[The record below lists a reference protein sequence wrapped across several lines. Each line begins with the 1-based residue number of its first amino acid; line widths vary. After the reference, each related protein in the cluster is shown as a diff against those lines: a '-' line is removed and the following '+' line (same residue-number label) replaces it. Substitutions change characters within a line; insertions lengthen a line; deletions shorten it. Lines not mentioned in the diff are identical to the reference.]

1 MTIKL
6 HKIIGR
12 SGSETAMIEL
22 SKSSLI
28 KSFQNLY
35 IVRNYRD
42 IHHYIKPFWG
52 RALCAILVTLPV
64 GMMDSIIAWVLRP
77 YMDIVM
83 IEKNLDSSW
92 YVPILIIGFS
102 LVQSALNYSST
113 YLNSWVGLKV
123 SNSIKSDLFSKLMRY
138 DAAFFD
144 KNTSG
149 SIVFR
154 FNNDVDTACN
164 GLINNMKL
172 FTTRLFS
179 SVSLVIVLILN
190 SWKLAIVAVIVMVAA
205 LYPLTTLRKKI
216 INIMNKTV
224 SYSSGVISFFS
235 EAFDGNRI
243 ISSYNLYKY
252 LSDRFSKVLETVFSL
267 GMKMAQRTGMLSPMM
282 HFIISIGVAIVIWMG
297 SYLIF
302 EGDLTPGGFVSFIT
316 ALLLLYQPIKSIG
329 NDYNAL
335 QMSLMAMERVFDLL
349 KTEPQIRNNPDA
361 VALKKVNN
369 SIRYRGVTFQY
380 EEGQEILSD
389 INLDIKIGETV
400 AFVGNS
406 GGGKTTLASLLPRF
420 YDVTAGSIEIDGVD
434 IRNINIDSLR
444 DKIAMVFQDN
454 FLFDGTIRENIVLG
468 NSNAFSEQ
476 VETALKSACLYEF
489 VQSLKNGIETRIGER
504 GVLLSGGQKQRVAI
518 ARAFLKNAPIVI
530 LDEATSAL
538 DNKSEATVQEAIDN
552 LMKHRTVIIIAHRL
566 STVRG
571 ADKIVVLDHGK
582 IAEIGSHDELMIR
595 KGAYY
600 NLYKIGNGKENTL

>member
-1 MTIKL
+1 
-6 HKIIGR
+6 
-12 SGSETAMIEL
+12 MIE
-22 SKSSLI
+22 SFKSSI
-28 KSFQNLY
+28 AKSFQNLY
-35 IVRNYRD
+35 IIRNYKD
-42 IHHYIKPFWG
+42 IRHYIKPFWG

-77 YMDIVM
+77 YMDVVM

-123 SNSIKSDLFSKLMRY
+123 SNSIKFDLFAKLMRY

-149 SIVFR
+149 SVVFR

-179 SVSLVIVLILN
+179 SVSLIVVLIMN
-190 SWKLAIVAVIVMVAA
+190 SWKLAIVAVIVMLAA

-216 INIMNKTV
+216 TNIMTKTV
-224 SYSSGVISFFS
+224 SSSSGIISFFS
-235 EAFDGNRI
+235 EAFSGNRI

-252 LSDRFSKVLETVFSL
+252 LADRFSKALETVFSL
-267 GMKMAQRTGMLSPMM
+267 GIKMAQRTGILSPMM
-282 HFIISIGVAIVIWMG
+282 HFIISIGVAAVIWMG

-302 EGDLTPGGFVSFIT
+302 EGELTPGGFVSFIT

-335 QMSLMAMERVFDLL
+335 QMSMMAMERVFDLL
-349 KTEPQIRNNPDA
+349 KNEPKIGHSPKA
-361 VALKKVNN
+361 TKLKSVKKN
-369 SIRYRGVTFQY
+369 IEYIGVSFQY
-380 EEGQEILSD
+380 EEGRRVLSN
-389 INLDIKIGETV
+389 INLNIKVGETV

-420 YDVTAGSIEIDGVD
+420 YEATSGSIKIDGVD
-434 IRNINIDSLR
+434 IKELDIDSLR
-444 DKIAMVFQDN
+444 NKIAIVFQDN

-468 NSNAFSEQ
+468 NTEASEKQ
-476 VETALKSACLYEF
+476 VELALKSACLDEF
-489 VQSLKNGIETRIGER
+489 IKSLENGLETRIGER

-538 DNKSEATVQEAIDN
+538 DNKSEAAVQEAINN
-552 LMKHRTVIIIAHRL
+552 LMKHRTVLIIAHRL
-566 STVRG
+566 STIRG
-571 ADKIVVLDHGK
+571 ADKIVVVDHGK
-582 IAEIGSHDELMIR
+582 IAEIGNHSELMN
-595 KGAYY
+595 KTGVYY
-600 NLYKIGNGKENTL
+600 GLYRTGSSNNNENDTIS